1 MIHFKYALGVAFV
14 LLVAI
19 VEGILGQ
26 DVAVEQVDT
35 SKLFNQ
41 DVTLS
46 NPLRVEQVKELD
58 RYIKFLAS
66 DRSRFQQLFS
76 PDYSSVEKFEKSA
89 EPLRKA
95 FSESIGYPPPG
106 NRPKSPATFQQIG
119 EDAIGIYYRAMIPI
133 LPEVHSEGIYIVPKS
148 LQGKAP
154 LVIAMHGGGGSPEV
168 ALFNGGANYHEMVR
182 GGVRRGYIVYA
193 PQHLFRADGYP
204 DDIRRQIDD
213 RLRLVGTSITAIEIA
228 KITFALD
235 ELIQRDEV
243 DASRIAMVGLSYGGY
258 YTQVTPALDTRIK
271 VSVSSCYFG
280 VQEYRYEKDELSIP
294 TDFRFMNRLTLFNDA
309 DLVALICPRA
319 HQIQAGAT
327 DNASH
332 REKGKE
338 ISPRAGVFYQKLNLS
353 DRFQYVIFE
362 GGHEF
367 DDDSAW
373 KFVTKHL

>member
-1 MIHFKYALGVAFV
+1 MMQVKQALFV
-14 LLVAI
+14 MFFLLVAFF
-19 VEGILGQ
+19 EGALGQ
-26 DVAVEQVDT
+26 DVAVEGEDT
-35 SKLFNQ
+35 AKSFNQ
-41 DVTLS
+41 DVALS

-58 RYIKFLAS
+58 RYIQFLAS
-66 DRSRFQQLFS
+66 DSSRFKQLFA
-76 PDYSSVEKFEKSA
+76 PDYSSVESFKRSA

-106 NRPKSPATFQQIG
+106 DRPKTAATFQKIG
-119 EDAIGIYYRAMIPI
+119 EDAIGVYYRAMIPI

-148 LQGKAP
+148 LKGKAP
-154 LVIAMHGGGGSPEV
+154 LVISMHGGGGSPEV
-168 ALFNGGANYHEMVR
+168 ALFNGGANYHDMVR
-182 GGVRRGYIVYA
+182 GGVKRGYVVYA

-213 RLRLVGTSITAIEIA
+213 RLRLVGTSITAVEIS

-235 ELIQRDEV
+235 ELIKREEV
-243 DASRIAMVGLSYGGY
+243 DAARIAMVGLSYGGY

-280 VQEYRYEKDELSIP
+280 VQEFRYEKDELSIP
-294 TDFRFMNRLTLFNDA
+294 TDFRFMNRFTLFNDA

-338 ISPRAGVFYQKLNLS
+338 LAPRAALFYQKLNLS
-353 DRFQYVIFE
+353 DRFQHVIFD

-367 DDDSAW
+367 DDESAW
-373 KFVTKHL
+373 QFVEKHL